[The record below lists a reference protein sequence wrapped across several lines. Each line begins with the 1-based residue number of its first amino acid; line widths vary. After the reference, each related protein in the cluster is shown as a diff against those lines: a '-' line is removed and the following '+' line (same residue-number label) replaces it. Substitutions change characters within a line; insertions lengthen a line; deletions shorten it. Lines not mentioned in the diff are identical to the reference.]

1 MMHTPL
7 GLRPAESLIDR
18 DYTQRENPDLFDNLW
33 ENPATR
39 ILAMYEGQVLL
50 AGNVAHPT
58 ASLRLLTVEDVPS
71 AQLRVYL
78 GKTLTDHG
86 DEPAGTPI
94 VLAVLGTN
102 SANQLEPDPEMWHGL
117 RKTGA
122 GLSLRDAEIYAQGLA
137 LANFHLN
144 HKHCPRCGLPTV
156 IEQGGWSRRCFQDQ
170 SQTFPRT
177 DPAIIVSVVD
187 DRDRI
192 LLGSQGVWEDN
203 RWSVLAGFVEPGESL
218 AAAVIR
224 EVYEEA
230 GIRITDVEYLGSQA
244 WPFPYSLMV
253 AFTARIDTSNGPQEL
268 APDGVEIEKVRW
280 FSREE
285 IAAERDELILPGKL
299 SVARSLLDHWFGGDI
314 DGGRLD
320 G

>member
-1 MMHTPL
+1 MHTPL
-7 GLRPAESLIDR
+7 GLKPAESAIDR
-18 DYTQRENPDLFDNLW
+18 DYLQRDNPDLFDNLW

-39 ILAMYEGQVLL
+39 VLAMYEGQVLL
-50 AGNVAHPT
+50 TGNLSQPT
-58 ASLRLLTVEDVPS
+58 ASLKLLTTEEVPS

-78 GKTLTDHG
+78 GKTLADHG
-86 DEPAGTPI
+86 HEPAGTPV

-102 SANQLEPDPEMWHGL
+102 SANQLEPDAEAWHGL

-122 GLSLRDAEIYAQGLA
+122 GLSPRDSEIYAQALA

-187 DRDRI
+187 ENDRI

-218 AAAVIR
+218 ANAVVR

-230 GIRITDVEYLGSQA
+230 GVRVTDVEFLGSQA

-253 AFTARIDTSNGPQEL
+253 AFTAKLDTSSGHQDL
-268 APDGVEIEKVRW
+268 VPDGVEIEKVRW

-285 IAAERDELILPGKL
+285 IAAERDGLILPGKL
-299 SVARSLLDHWFGGDI
+299 SVARSLLDHWFGEDI
-314 DGGRLD
+314 DGGSLN

>member
-1 MMHTPL
+1 MHAPL
-7 GLRPAESLIDR
+7 GLRPAESAIDR
-18 DYTQRENPDLFDNLW
+18 DYLQRDNPDLFDNLW

-39 ILAMYEGQVLL
+39 VLAMFEGQVLL
-50 AGNVAHPT
+50 WGTDEHP
-58 ASLRLLTVEDVPS
+58 APSIKLLPIEAVPS

-78 GKTLTDHG
+78 GKTTADHHN
-86 DEPAGTPI
+86 EPAGTPV

-102 SANQLEPDPEMWHGL
+102 SANQLEPNAESWHGL

-122 GLSLRDAEIYAQGLA
+122 GLSPRDAELYAQALA
-137 LANFHLN
+137 LANFHQN
-144 HKHCPRCGLPTV
+144 HKHCSRCGLPTV

-177 DPAIIVSVVD
+177 DPAVIVSVVD
-187 DRDRI
+187 QEGRI

-203 RWSVLAGFVEPGESL
+203 RWSVLAGFVEPGEAL
-218 AAAVIR
+218 ATAVMR

-230 GIRITDVEYLGSQA
+230 GVRITDVEYLGSQA

-253 AFTARIDTSNGPQEL
+253 AFTAKLDITAGPQ
-268 APDGVEIEKVRW
+268 AIVPDGIEIEKVRW

-299 SVARSLLDHWFGGDI
+299 TVGRALIDHWFGGDI
-314 DGGRLD
+314 DG
-320 G
+320 